1 VGDAERICAAAK
13 SNAPVD
19 IQALRDSGHVEKASG
34 TASAEFDI
42 VFDPPVKDDKGSYAS
57 YVEEGASK
65 MAAEPD
71 LRPAILAG
79 KD

>member
-1 VGDAERICAAAK
+1 
-13 SNAPVD
+13 
-19 IQALRDSGHVEKASG
+19 VEKASG

-42 VFDPPVKDDKGSYAS
+42 VFDPPVKDGKGSHAS
-57 YVEEGASK
+57 YVEEVTSK
-65 MAAEPD
+65 MAAQPY